1 MPNIYII
8 AGCNGA
14 GKTTCAF
21 SILPDILESNE
32 FVNADLIAK
41 GISPFNESSVSFEA
55 GRIMLTRIKELMFL
69 KKDFV
74 FETTLSTISYVK
86 LIKEA
91 KAHGYTIHLFYF
103 WLKSYELAVK
113 RVKRRVEKGGHNIPE
128 DIIIRRYNKSLVNL
142 NTHFLDLADGAII
155 FDNSENI
162 AEIIAEK
169 KNGELVIQKQE
180 SWQLILQNTKK

>member
-1 MPNIYII
+1 MPNIYVI

-21 SILPDILESNE
+21 SILPDILATNE

-41 GISPFNESSVSFEA
+41 GISPFNESTVSFEA
-55 GRIMLTRIKELMFL
+55 GRIMLTRIKELMVL

-86 LIKEA
+86 LLQEA
-91 KAHGYTIHLFYF
+91 KNHGYSIHLLYF
-103 WLKSYELAVK
+103 WLKSYDLAIK

-128 DIIIRRYNKSLVNL
+128 DVIIRRYDKSLVNL
-142 NTHFLDLADGAII
+142 NKHFLPLVDAAII
-155 FDNSENI
+155 FDNSNESP
-162 AEIIAEK
+162 EVIAEK
-169 KNGELVIQKQE
+169 ENNKYKIEKEIL
-180 SWQLILQNTKK
+180 WQQILQHTKK

>member
-1 MPNIYII
+1 MPNIYIL

-55 GRIMLTRIKELMFL
+55 GRIMLTRIKELMVL

-86 LIKEA
+86 LLNEA
-91 KAHGYTIHLFYF
+91 KNHGYTVHLFYF
-103 WLKSYELAVK
+103 WLKSQELAIK
-113 RVKRRVEKGGHNIPE
+113 RVKRRVERGGHNIPE
-128 DIIIRRYNKSLVNL
+128 DIIIRRYHKSLLNL
-142 NTHFLDLADGAII
+142 
-155 FDNSENI
+155 
-162 AEIIAEK
+162 
-169 KNGELVIQKQE
+169 
-180 SWQLILQNTKK
+180 